1 MPLGVSSGAR
11 GPGSATVSGGDVAA
25 EPDLQRVLDAVLEGV
40 VVLDADGTVVHLN
53 GESSRLLEA
62 SAEAALGAPLE
73 SAVGAHHPAAKL
85 ARTVLA
91 SGRAAVQDDV
101 VLARRYA
108 DDALIDLA
116 VSPIIE
122 PDRSVSGAVVV
133 LRDRTLRHALER
145 VESQR
150 ARLATT
156 GRIAAGIAHE
166 VKNPLGGI
174 RGAGE
179 LLAARARDDKTRKTA
194 LLIVQE
200 VDRITSLVDD
210 LMVFTRGEEP
220 RLEPINLHQVLD
232 EMLDLL
238 AMDPVAS
245 GVELERIYDPS
256 IPELLADADRLTQV
270 FLNLARNACQAM
282 EGSGGRLRIETR
294 MALDQRLTDGAGHR
308 WPAVAVCFEDSGPGI
323 APDLVDRLGTPF
335 VTTRARG
342 TGLGLAVSQHWVARH
357 HGSLRIQNRPE
368 KGARAVVLLPLRRA
382 EGAS

>member
-1 MPLGVSSGAR
+1 VS
-11 GPGSATVSGGDVAA
+11 A
-25 EPDLQRVLDAVLEGV
+25 EPDLQKVLDAVLEGV
-40 VVLDADGTVVHLN
+40 VVLDADGAVLHLN
-53 GESSRLLEA
+53 GEASRLLEA
-62 SAEAALGAPLE
+62 SAEAAVGAPLE

-85 ARTVLA
+85 ARSVLA

-101 VLARRYA
+101 ALARRYA

-116 VSPIIE
+116 VSPIVE

-145 VESQR
+145 IESQR
-150 ARLATT
+150 ARLAVY
-156 GRIAAGIAHE
+156 GRIATGIAHE

-179 LLAARARDDKTRKTA
+179 LLAARAGDDKTRKTA

-210 LMVFTRGEEP
+210 LMVFTRGEDL
-220 RLEPINLHQVLD
+220 RLEPTNLHRVLD

-245 GVELERIYDPS
+245 GVGLERVYDPS
-256 IPELLADADRLTQV
+256 IPELRADADRLTQV

-282 EGSGGRLRIETR
+282 EEAGGRLRIETR
-294 MALDQRLTDGAGHR
+294 MALDQRLTDDAGRR
-308 WPAVAVCFEDSGPGI
+308 WPAVAVRFEDSGPGI
-323 APDLVDRLGTPF
+323 APELVERLGTPF
-335 VTTRARG
+335 LTTRACG
-342 TGLGLAVSQHWVARH
+342 TGLGLAVSQHWIARH
-357 HGSLRIQNRPE
+357 HGTLRIANRPGG
-368 KGARAVVLLPLRRA
+368 GARAVVLLPLRRK